1 MGKRKGK
8 GIGGWRGAN
17 VDDINLMKES
27 MKLINPVREVFF
39 VISVFIISIL
49 LGPS

>member
-1 MGKRKGK
+1 MGERKGK

-17 VDDINLMKES
+17 VNDVNLMKES
-27 MKLINPVREVFF
+27 MKLVNPVHEVFF

-49 LGPS
+49 LRSS